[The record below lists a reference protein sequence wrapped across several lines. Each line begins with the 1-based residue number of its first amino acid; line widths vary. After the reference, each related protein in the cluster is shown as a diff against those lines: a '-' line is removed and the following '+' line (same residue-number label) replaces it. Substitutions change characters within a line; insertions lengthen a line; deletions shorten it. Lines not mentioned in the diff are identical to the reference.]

1 MQGERWQQRAA
12 DIHTDAGG
20 GATARKRR
28 DFKTKFDDWY
38 TSHDVAEGNERVWQT
53 HAHEETYRGGRS
65 CRFLRAGSDCMRM
78 KRSSNMTGGSGGGG
92 RVVGS

>member
-20 GATARKRR
+20 GATARERR
-28 DFKTKFDDWY
+28 NFKTKFDDGY
-38 TSHDVAEGNERVWQT
+38 TGHDVAAGEWERVANT
-53 HAHEETYRGGRS
+53 LSEEAYRGGRS

-92 RVVGS
+92 RVVAS